1 MPVFM
6 GFSAI
11 EIKKTYTY
19 RRHQH
24 NQYEVIIVDHGRYLC
39 RLNDYPLRLK
49 PGDLLIV
56 KPGDWHEDTCRPPLK
71 YFGFNFR
78 FQPKMKDDPPPAL
91 FHETIAPHQ
100 QSISVNRSVM
110 WPILDAIQQE
120 ARQVEPIYVQVQ
132 QALFLEF
139 FWRMIRV
146 LPADILS
153 ADFGQCARDQDFISQ
168 LSRLFLRHLHDK
180 CSIRDMAR
188 SLGMSQ
194 SSFCH
199 KSRRILGLSPVKAL
213 MKIKMDHALHF
224 LTHTSMSIK
233 EISADFG
240 FENPYHFSRTF
251 KKYTGRP
258 PSSFR

>member
-1 MPVFM
+1 
-6 GFSAI
+6 
-11 EIKKTYTY
+11 
-19 RRHQH
+19 
-24 NQYEVIIVDHGRYLC
+24 
-39 RLNDYPLRLK
+39 
-49 PGDLLIV
+49 
-56 KPGDWHEDTCRPPLK
+56 
-71 YFGFNFR
+71 
-78 FQPKMKDDPPPAL
+78 
-91 FHETIAPHQ
+91 
-100 QSISVNRSVM
+100 
-110 WPILDAIQQE
+110 
-120 ARQVEPIYVQVQ
+120 
-132 QALFLEF
+132 
-139 FWRMIRV
+139 
-146 LPADILS
+146 
-153 ADFGQCARDQDFISQ
+153 
-168 LSRLFLRHLHDK
+168 
-180 CSIRDMAR
+180 MAR